1 MAAARQL
8 VNHGHITVDGKEVN
22 IASFS
27 CKPGQQIGVH
37 AHKQSRRMVTEE
49 LDRGASEVPQHL
61 TLQKSALSAV
71 VNGIVNRADIQLT
84 VNELLIVE
92 FYSRKV

>member
-1 MAAARQL
+1 
-8 VNHGHITVDGKEVN
+8 
-22 IASFS
+22 
-27 CKPGQQIGVH
+27 
-37 AHKQSRRMVTEE
+37 MVTEE

-92 FYSRKV
+92 FYSRKVGWAGSSCLCCVFRSCLHDG

>member
-1 MAAARQL
+1 M
-8 VNHGHITVDGKEVN
+8 
-22 IASFS
+22 
-27 CKPGQQIGVH
+27 H

-92 FYSRKV
+92 FYSRKVGWAGSPCLYFVLGSCYHDG